1 MRTRRILEAIDDLKK
16 LYGVTPYD
24 GSENISKADG
34 YFAKSLERKYEMTI
48 EQLKEEVNFDE
59 IYGRWIRTRQPKEE
73 EPKSMERKGRRI
85 EIDESFLEPQPV
97 GEIVLDEGG
106 KLSIVKYVASPRGW
120 AHAKEQH
127 GVLVDLIKKGKIK

>member
-16 LYGVTPYD
+16 LYGIAPYD
-24 GSENISKADG
+24 GDENISKADG

-48 EQLKEEVNFDE
+48 EQLKEESHFDE
-59 IYGRWIRTRQPKEE
+59 IYGRWIRSRQPKEE
-73 EPKSMERKGRRI
+73 PKAMERKGRRI

-97 GEIVLDEGG
+97 GELVLEEGG
-106 KLSIVKYVASPRGW
+106 KLSLVKYEVSTRGW